1 MSFKF
6 LKSTL
11 SASAILLATLTT
23 NTFSMDVNSGAFVGS
38 LNTTVS
44 SGFSMRAEERDCKM
58 IDGYVYTESDA
69 TGAATIEAIIAARQL
84 AGTTGAESS
93 NLTTSISGS
102 GGGCATFRSDAYG
115 NTTNKYLDI
124 FGNTNNDGNLNYNQ
138 GDIFSA
144 TQKIY

>member
-11 SASAILLATLTT
+11 SASAILLATLST
-23 NTFSMDVNSGAFVGS
+23 NAFSMDVNSGAFVGS

-58 IDGYVYTESDA
+58 LDGYTYTETDA
-69 TGAATIEAIIAARQL
+69 TGAATIAGIIAARQ
-84 AGTTGAESS
+84 AGSATGAESS

-102 GGGCATFRSDAYG
+102 GQGCATFRTDAYG

-124 FGNTNNDGNLNYNQ
+124 FE
-138 GDIFSA
+138 
-144 TQKIY
+144 